1 MTAWESLFETLFKIV
16 ISAQYATREHLII
29 GLLVCHMDA
38 RSTVREYYDALR
50 TGDPLAPYFAEEHDG
65 DDAFVKF
72 GISER
77 LIGSEQIQTGLRT
90 QTKTTAEW
98 TVTSHALRVCE
109 RGTHAWFSDSVS
121 MEWTSTE
128 SEEHHEFDTRWSG
141 TLTES
146 SNGWQFVGM
155 HVSTADEL

>member
-1 MTAWESLFETLFKIV
+1 
-16 ISAQYATREHLII
+16 
-29 GLLVCHMDA
+29 MDA
-38 RSTVREYYDALR
+38 QSTIREYYDALR

-77 LIGSEQIQTGLRT
+77 LTGSEQIQTGLRA
-90 QTKTTAEW
+90 QTETTAKW

-109 RGTHAWFSDSVS
+109 RGTHAWFSDTVS
-121 MEWTSTE
+121 MGWTSTE
-128 SEEHHEFDTRWSG
+128 SGERHEFDTRWSG
-141 TLTES
+141 TLTGS
-146 SNGWQFVGM
+146 SDRWQFVGM